1 MNFLQAKKYCHLIK
15 VKKNSIFS
23 IRKSF
28 RKKQTKTIK
37 EQGRK

>member
-15 VKKNSIFS
+15 VEENSTFS

-28 RKKQTKTIK
+28 SKKQTKTIK